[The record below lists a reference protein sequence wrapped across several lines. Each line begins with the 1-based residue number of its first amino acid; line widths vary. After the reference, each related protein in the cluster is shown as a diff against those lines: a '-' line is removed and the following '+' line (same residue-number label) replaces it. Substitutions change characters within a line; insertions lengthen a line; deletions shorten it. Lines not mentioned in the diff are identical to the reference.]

1 MPKSAEER
9 ESHLAKACKAA
20 RAQEKP
26 KIAKIVREFGV
37 PYRTLY
43 GRVHDGK
50 QARTAR
56 KAPYTA
62 LDKYQEEAL
71 IQWVS

>member
-1 MPKSAEER
+1 M
-9 ESHLAKACKAA
+9 
-20 RAQEKP
+20 
-26 KIAKIVREFGV
+26 KIAREFGV
-37 PYRTLY
+37 SYSTLY

-50 QARTAR
+50 QARMAR

-71 IQWVS
+71 I